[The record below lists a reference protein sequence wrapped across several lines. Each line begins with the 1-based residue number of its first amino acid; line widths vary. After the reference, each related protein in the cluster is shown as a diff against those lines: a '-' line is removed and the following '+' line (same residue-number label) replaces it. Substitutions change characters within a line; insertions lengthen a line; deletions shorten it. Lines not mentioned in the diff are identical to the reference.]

1 MSLLVDLVLGLF
13 FYDLTISFISLYSF
27 YILILRPYF
36 HNRNRVKNGLIA
48 DLYLYDKGIYKGSM
62 TLNISELIDYLF
74 AEIKASTNKPESSD
88 QQSSDQQSSDQPMF
102 IGKAVK

>member
-74 AEIKASTNKPESSD
+74 AEIKASKLESSD
-88 QQSSDQQSSDQPMF
+88 QKSSDQQSSDQPIF